1 MFSSWIIGNLQHAG
15 YYRVNYDTDNWNALM
30 RQLDDHHELIPAIH
44 RAQLLDDAFNLG
56 KADLIDQ
63 LLFLNMSRYLV
74 REHHFQ
80 PFTAAFHGL
89 DYIAE
94 MLLRDYFAFERFKS
108 FYMKLLEHKYEDID
122 WQSPDTNDVNEM

>member
-1 MFSSWIIGNLQHAG
+1 MKQLE
-15 YYRVNYDTDNWNALM
+15 DNFK
-30 RQLDDHHELIPAIH
+30 LIPAIH

-63 LLFLNMSRYLV
+63 LLFLNMSRYLIK
-74 REHHFQ
+74 ENEFQ

-94 MLLRDYFAFERFKS
+94 MLLRDYFAFEKFKVDEKS
-108 FYMKLLEHKYEDID
+108 DF
-122 WQSPDTNDVNEM
+122 PV